1 MFSTGSSRKKCSQI
15 LDRMLALLDDDYIH
29 TTIDLPLERAS
40 QDFARIKY
48 AAPEDPRNSPLLAQ
62 LGKYVRHV
70 YAHGLRASRE
80 LSQHQAETEA
90 VYLLE
95 RFYQAQTGRGYEAAL
110 LDAASGEAEGADY
123 LRAFLLDVLKQE
135 ERRKHVRWV
144 VDHSSDSQD
153 WEQSQALLAV
163 LIERFREVLPADLA
177 EARPERFADYFPQLL
192 LVCAGARAELR
203 NRVLRT

>member
-1 MFSTGSSRKKCSQI
+1 MSSTGCSRKKCEQI

-48 AAPEDPRNSPLLAQ
+48 TAREDPRNSPLLAQ
-62 LGKYVRHV
+62 LGAYVQHV
-70 YAHGLRASRE
+70 YAHGLRSPRE
-80 LSQHQAETEA
+80 LSMHQAETEA
-90 VYLLE
+90 VFLLE

-144 VDHSSDSQD
+144 ADYGFDSQD

-163 LIERFREVLPADLA
+163 LVERFREVLPADLA

-192 LVCAGARAELR
+192 LMCVGARAELR
-203 NRVLRT
+203 TMVFRR